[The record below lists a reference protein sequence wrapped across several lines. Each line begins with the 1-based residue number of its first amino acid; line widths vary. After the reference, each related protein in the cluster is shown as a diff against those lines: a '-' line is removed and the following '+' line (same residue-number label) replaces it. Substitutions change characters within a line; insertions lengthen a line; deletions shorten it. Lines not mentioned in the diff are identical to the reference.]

1 MPIRTFNLFLEH
13 IQKEDIDFV
22 IWTGDNTAHDIWK
35 QSQSYNL
42 NFTVLLTDLMK
53 AKFKVPVIPAL
64 GNHESYPVNVYE
76 WGKGNSIELNDGVAE
91 AWRDWIGP
99 EATKVLK

>member
-1 MPIRTFNLFLEH
+1 MDVDMI
-13 IQKEDIDFV
+13 

-42 NFTVLLTDLMK
+42 NFTTLLSEL
-53 AKFKVPVIPAL
+53 FKKNLNVTVMPSL

-76 WGKGNSIELNDGVAE
+76 WGKGNSIELNEGVAL
-91 AWRDWIGP
+91 AWSDWIGP
-99 EATKVLK
+99 EATKTLS